1 MYACMG
7 GGRERE
13 RERSLQGVRIVV
25 IAPHSCVHFILTFS
39 ILNQLKRAMIDLSH
53 VCGMHAT
60 YFIRVN
66 CVHIFVMIPS
76 NSFAIMGKI
85 CIMGL

>member
-1 MYACMG
+1 
-7 GGRERE
+7 
-13 RERSLQGVRIVV
+13 
-25 IAPHSCVHFILTFS
+25 
-39 ILNQLKRAMIDLSH
+39 MIDLSH

-60 YFIRVN
+60 YFTIVN

-76 NSFAIMGKI
+76 ISFAIMSKI